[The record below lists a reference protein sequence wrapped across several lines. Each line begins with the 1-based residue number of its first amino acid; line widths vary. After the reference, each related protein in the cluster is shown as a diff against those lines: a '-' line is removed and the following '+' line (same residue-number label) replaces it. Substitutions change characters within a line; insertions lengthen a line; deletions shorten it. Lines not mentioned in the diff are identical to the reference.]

1 MYSFLKLLMLE
12 NKISIKQMANTLSIN
27 VSTLSNKL
35 NGKGVFG
42 VDELAKIRDTYF
54 PNHSLDDLIA
64 TSLNA

>member
-42 VDELAKIRDTYF
+42 VDELTKIRDTYF
-54 PNHSLDDLIA
+54 PNRSLDDLIA